1 MLSTY
6 LRADVAIGMWGKR
19 PNALETALSCIKQ
32 HLPAKA
38 ERSTKLA
45 ISEHLIRNADCLGAF
60 DNSSFSI
67 VKKARTESVLHV
79 LEALYIKGL
88 RPELCKQ
95 MEFVKCLHLV

>member
-1 MLSTY
+1 MYTCRCGDRY
-6 LRADVAIGMWGKR
+6 VGKTTQR
-19 PNALETALSCIKQ
+19 LGNRIKQ

-38 ERSTKLA
+38 ERSTKSA

-60 DNSSFSI
+60 DKSSFSI